1 MRIRALLIVAFV
13 ITSAPTVARAD
24 GGELVNALSI
34 TQPLAHAQDLLRLP
48 GLPRLLNRLSD
59 KSGGGPSVADVQMGL
74 VATAPFWPREL
85 AVGMPSSGFAQAGGL
100 GRTFM
105 LASLCKGAVGAGA
118 RGKKDLPTLQKALA
132 AELKALRLPPLVITA
147 TYADAGSARQVAAAI
162 VDLLRP
168 SLAQS
173 SIKITTAGEA
183 SGVQLK
189 LGRFFTPAE
198 TKAMLLSLEWL
209 SGPRD
214 PQAKTLGG
222 ALAALEA
229 EAWIAVEG
237 TAVVITL
244 GPRLSGKAPVLP
256 VPPVRLAPGTLFA
269 TARAEIKP
277 LRAMVADL
285 QALWAKWESSA
296 AAARTRADDDTDML
310 GDLPRWARDLQ
321 RWGDRREGWLWV
333 DRGVHALYREVGA
346 PASTPLASE
355 PIAALLPADALAVD
369 VDARDNLGDRLS
381 NAFERV
387 EDRMARKS
395 LAETVN
401 GVEGGK
407 AEKLELAYYKNF
419 AKLRDLVH
427 DKGPKVF
434 AGGSA
439 LVIGPGARIGRLEV
453 RGRPGAPPRTSK
465 NVPVPELAWIG
476 RAPDA
481 KTALAFV
488 ADLWAAFGVSAS
500 SAMSGQATAA
510 PAALTDAP
518 APVAGATA
526 RWLDTSWFDA
536 MVNEQVTADG
546 GFKPQVAVQGNT
558 VVLSTSPAL
567 SQRILALGAGAPPA
581 KGRMALPA
589 SKAPLVAWARY
600 PCTPLAAQL
609 RAALAAADAI
619 SERALNFGTK
629 ASPTTTKD
637 LGEIASLACEV
648 VDSLTLSTT
657 EEGGATTTTVE
668 LPAAAALYRAGKK

>member
-1 MRIRALLIVAFV
+1 MRLRALLIVAFV
-13 ITSAPTVARAD
+13 FTSVPVVARAD
-24 GGELVNALSI
+24 GSELVNAFSI
-34 TQPLAHAQDLLRLP
+34 TQPLAHAQDLMRLP
-48 GLPRLLNRLSD
+48 GLARLLDRVSG
-59 KSGGGPSVADVQMGL
+59 KSGGGPSIADMQMGL

-85 AVGMPSSGFAQAGGL
+85 AIGMPSSGFAQVGGL

-118 RGKKDLPTLQKALA
+118 RGKKELPTLQKALA
-132 AELKALRLPPLVITA
+132 TELKTLRLPPLVITA
-147 TYADAGSARQVAAAI
+147 TYADAGSAKQVAAAL

-168 SLAQS
+168 SLAES
-173 SIKITTAGEA
+173 SVKMTTAGEA

-198 TKAMLLSLEWL
+198 TKAMLVSLAWL

-214 PQAKTLGG
+214 PQAKALGA

-229 EAWIAVEG
+229 QAWIAVEG
-237 TAVVITL
+237 TTVVITL
-244 GPRLSGKAPVLP
+244 GPRLPGKAPVLP
-256 VPPVRLAPGTLFA
+256 APPVRLAPGTLLA

-285 QALWAKWESSA
+285 QTLWAKWEGSA

-310 GDLPRWARDLQ
+310 GDLPRLARDLA

-333 DRGVHALYREVGA
+333 DRGAHALYREIGA
-346 PASTPLASE
+346 PRSTPLASE
-355 PIAALLPADALAVD
+355 PIAALLPADAVAVD
-369 VDARDNLGDRLS
+369 VDARDNLGDRFS
-381 NAFERV
+381 NAFERI
-387 EDRMARKS
+387 EDRMARRS
-395 LAETVN
+395 FAETMN

-419 AKLRDLVH
+419 AKLRELVH

-453 RGRPGAPPRTSK
+453 RGRPGAPARTSK
-465 NVPVPELAWIG
+465 NVSVPELAWIG

-488 ADLWAAFGVSAS
+488 ADLWAAFGVAVS
-500 SAMSGQATAA
+500 SAMNGQAAA
-510 PAALTDAP
+510 TPAALTDAP
-518 APVAGATA
+518 PPAAGATA

-536 MVNEQVTADG
+536 MVNEQVSADG

-567 SQRILALGAGAPPA
+567 TQKILALGAGAPAA

-589 SKAPLVAWARY
+589 SKAPLLAWARY
-600 PCTPLAAQL
+600 PCAPLAAQL
-609 RAALAAADAI
+609 RAALAASDAI

-629 ASPTTTKD
+629 ASPTSTKD
-637 LGEIASLACEV
+637 IGDIASLVCDV
-648 VDSLTLSTT
+648 VDGVTLSTT

-668 LPAAAALYRAGKK
+668 MPAAAALYRAGKK